1 MNDEQINKTIAEYV
15 GHKNISMR
23 TIGED
28 IGMPMSFLFSGEPNK
43 GGYAIPDY
51 CNDLNAMHEAEKMLT
66 AEQARSYDK
75 ELQKIG
81 YRKRLAGAFWLW
93 HFSAAWKAEAF
104 LKTID
109 KWKE

>member
-1 MNDEQINKTIAEYV
+1 MTDQEINKAIAEYV
-15 GHKNISMR
+15 GYKPLSICTDM
-23 TIGED
+23 TGKPFD
-28 IGMPMSFLFSGEPNK
+28 GWDEPPN
-43 GGYAIPDY
+43 Y
-51 CNDLNAMHEAEKMLT
+51 CGDLNKMHEAEKTLT

-104 LKTID
+104 LRTIG